1 MGAGGN
7 NITYLVSHDEGVT
20 WSAQSNGLSGL
31 WGDQTTMN
39 NFGGNSVVI
48 LSYKNVT
55 PFLYKYQ
62 MGVLSLTTPIRVMGT
77 GNAVYGFISSVFGAI
92 KEFSPEYI
100 VITFDVAR
108 KTFRNKQYEEYKKS
122 VKVEVPK
129 LLIGLE
135 IDIRPDG
142 SLSLEDKLVNTLD
155 YAIASI
161 HSDHDL
167 SSEDN
172 TKRIVRVLS
181 HPKVMI
187 LGHPTG
193 RMIDRRPGIQINW
206 DEVFAFCAKQNNFW
220 KLIHTQPGLDLPQDL
235 IKKALKHK
243 AKFVINTDTHDVDQI
258 ENIRY
263 GVWHARCAGLE
274 KKHVLN
280 TLDYSSLRH
289 MINLV

>member
-1 MGAGGN
+1 MKQSELLTDKDKSRLLKLEKTAALSKIPNLIKVGDIKGDLHVHTNINYPTSHDMGASSLAEIFNQAQQFKYSYIGLTDHN
-7 NITYLVSHDEGVT
+7 PKVS
-20 WSAQSNGLSGL
+20 NM
-31 WGDQTTMN
+31 TTR
-39 NFGGNSVVI
+39 SREI
-48 LSYKNVT
+48 ALK
-55 PFLYKYQ
+55 K
-62 MGVLSLTTPIRVMGT
+62 
-77 GNAVYGFISSVFGAI
+77 
-92 KEFSPEYI
+92 
-100 VITFDVAR
+100 R
-108 KTFRNKQYEEYKKS
+108 KSTLLKQYEEYKKR

-142 SLSLEDKLVNTLD
+142 SLALEDKLVNTLD

-206 DEVFAFCAKQNNFW
+206 DEVFAFCAKQNKFLEINSYP
-220 KLIHTQPGLDLPQDL
+220 TRLDLPQDL